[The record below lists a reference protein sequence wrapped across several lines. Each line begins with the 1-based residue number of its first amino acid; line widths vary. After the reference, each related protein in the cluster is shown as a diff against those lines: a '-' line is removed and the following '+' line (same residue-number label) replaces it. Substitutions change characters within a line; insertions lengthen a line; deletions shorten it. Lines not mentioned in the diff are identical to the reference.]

1 MRSNS
6 NESSMEEFFEG
17 VGLSPEVVEAYEER
31 RGFKSVVKALA
42 GLVACSML
50 AGALLSIPPLMVM
63 SGAVQVGEPLA
74 DVWKGLPSQLD
85 EESIVIGERSV
96 ILDKNGDEF
105 AEFWSEDRIQLDSL
119 DDISDYAEL
128 ALINTEDK
136 RFYEHGGIDIA
147 GTARAALRG
156 GGGSGITQQLVKNL
170 QFYNLAGTA
179 ESKSESVE
187 HSYSRKLRELK
198 LAVGYEENHT
208 KDEIL
213 LQYFNTVAVGGPN
226 TYSIESAAN
235 YFFGKSAKD
244 LDLAESAALVGTV
257 QNPAGYNMGSSDEA
271 VKDRWKARQKV
282 VLGRMVAEGSITQD
296 EADKAYE
303 QELKIVK
310 KTSGSGNCSSSEYQ
324 YYCDLVMKELRS
336 SPKLAETREERDA
349 IIAKGGL
356 TIKTYLDPT
365 ASDAMNDYLS
375 GSFGDKNRIVGATA
389 LVQPGTGGII
399 GTGGNRQY
407 GEGDGKTTLNLAD
420 RPAGT
425 GSTYKMV
432 TLAAALESGMSES
445 DLKFGSQC
453 PFQPGPNYDAPPGGF
468 GNSNGCSFQAGVLD
482 YQKAT
487 AWSSNTWFLT
497 LATKTGMDNVIS
509 MSKDLGLS
517 VPDSISER
525 SLALVIGST
534 ENSPIDMA
542 AAYAT
547 FVNGGIYCPPKS
559 IASYEYSDGT
569 SPAVPDTYKPE
580 EDSCRRVMSPHT
592 ASVVL
597 KAMRANTYPGYVK
610 GAFGTKAQIDG
621 YDAVGKS
628 GTNQNLNYTW
638 AQVSKDYSMF
648 IDIYDMDSPANGL
661 GSFYFNGGTVSSNVA
676 PLAGSGVLKSVRNAT
691 GAKGGKLDYNSN
703 DRTLDPVE
711 IEKREYF
718 TVPSMLGLSPEEARA
733 YGDSLD
739 IPVKISKTKKPAP
752 ENYSS
757 GVVVEQ
763 SLKAGMELPKGTEK
777 ELVLYVSE

>member
-1 MRSNS
+1 MRSKSS
-6 NESSMEEFFEG
+6 NSSMEDFFSG
-17 VGLSPEVVEAYEER
+17 VGLSPEVVEPHEER
-31 RGFKSVVKALA
+31 RGFKHVMKALA
-42 GLVACSML
+42 GLVACSVL
-50 AGALLSIPPLMVM
+50 AGALLSVPPLMVM
-63 SGAVQVGEPLA
+63 SGATQVAEPLA
-74 DVWKGLPSQLD
+74 EAWKALPAQLD

-119 DDISDYAEL
+119 DDISDYAKS
-128 ALINTEDK
+128 ALVNTEDK
-136 RFYEHGGIDIA
+136 RFYDHGGVDLS

-179 ESKSESVE
+179 ESKEDSVE
-187 HSYSRKLRELK
+187 HSYARKLRELK

-244 LDLAESAALVGTV
+244 LDLAESSALVGTV
-257 QNPAGYNMGSSDEA
+257 QNPAGYNMGSSDEE
-271 VKDRWKARQKV
+271 VKKRWKGRQKV
-282 VLGRMVAEGSITQD
+282 VLGRMVAEGTITQD
-296 EADKAYE
+296 EADEAYE
-303 QELKIVK
+303 QELKIKK

-324 YYCDLVMKELRS
+324 YYCDLVLKELRS

-356 TIKTYLDPT
+356 TIKTHLDPK
-365 ASDAMNDYLS
+365 ANKAMNDYLS
-375 GSFGDKNRIVGATA
+375 GAFGDQNRVVGATA

-399 GTGGNRQY
+399 ATGANRQY
-407 GEGDGKTTLNLAD
+407 GEGEGKTTLNLANQ
-420 RPAGT
+420 PAGT

-432 TLAAALESGMSES
+432 TLAAAFESGMSES
-445 DLKFGSQC
+445 DLKFKSQC
-453 PFQPGPNYDAPPGGF
+453 PFRPGSNYDSPPGGF
-468 GNSNGCSFQAGVLD
+468 GNSNGCGFQAGTLD

-517 VPDSISER
+517 VPDSINER
-525 SLALVIGST
+525 SLSLVIGST

-547 FVNGGIYCPPKS
+547 FANGGIYCPPKA
-559 IASYEYSDGT
+559 IESYEYSDGT
-569 SPAVPDTYKPE
+569 SPAVPDSYKPE
-580 EDSCRRVMSPHT
+580 SDSCRRVMSPHT
-592 ASVVL
+592 ASAVL
-597 KAMRANTYPGYVK
+597 KAMRANTYPGYVD
-610 GAFGTKAQIDG
+610 GAFGTKAKIDG

-648 IDIYDMDSPANGL
+648 IDVYDMDSPASGL
-661 GSFYFNGGTVSSNVA
+661 RSFYFKGRTVSSNIATVA
-676 PLAGSGVLKSVRNAT
+676 GADVLKSVVNAT
-691 GAKGGKLDYNSN
+691 GAKGGRLDYNN
-703 DRTLDPVE
+703 GDKTLDPVE

-718 TVPSMLGLSPEEARA
+718 TVPSMLGLTPEEARA

-739 IPVKISKTKKPAP
+739 IPVRISKTKKPAP
-752 ENYSS
+752 EDYSS
-757 GVVVEQ
+757 GVIVEQ
-763 SLKAGMELPKGTEK
+763 SLKGGMELPKGTEK
-777 ELVLYVSE
+777 ELILYVSE